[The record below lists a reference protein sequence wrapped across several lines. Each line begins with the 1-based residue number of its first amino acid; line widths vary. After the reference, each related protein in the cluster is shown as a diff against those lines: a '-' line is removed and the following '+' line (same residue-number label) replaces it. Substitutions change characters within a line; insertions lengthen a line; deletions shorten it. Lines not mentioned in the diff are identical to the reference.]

1 MNQFHYLVLSLSCL
15 LYFSPSSLGQDVDK
29 KLEEIDDPIDK
40 ITITSNGKEYTF
52 EGEDAQN
59 LFTKIKNAS
68 NTSKSFV
75 MKYDDDDDETKK
87 VIIISSD
94 GDEEVIDITGDVD
107 HEFIWLGEDDG
118 ELDELEKRV
127 KIEVE
132 DGKKKVTVT
141 KNENGEEKTEVYEGE
156 EADAYLEKM
165 KSDSDNFFEFKLDDE
180 SGKKT
185 KKIIIEKKK
194 VDAETE

>member
-1 MNQFHYLVLSLSCL
+1 
-15 LYFSPSSLGQDVDK
+15 LGQDVDK

-75 MKYDDDDDETKK
+75 MKYDDDDADTKK
-87 VIIISSD
+87 IIIISSD
-94 GDEEVIDITGDVD
+94 GDEEVIDITGDID
-107 HEFIWLGEDDG
+107 DEFIWLGEDDG

-165 KSDSDNFFEFKLDDE
+165 KSDNDNFFEFKLDDE
-180 SGKKT
+180 SGEKT

-194 VDAETE
+194 VDVESE

>member
-1 MNQFHYLVLSLSCL
+1 
-15 LYFSPSSLGQDVDK
+15 LGQDVDN

-94 GDEEVIDITGDVD
+94 GDEEVIDITGDID
-107 HEFIWLGEDDG
+107 DEFIWLGEDDG

-127 KIEVE
+127 KVEIE
-132 DGKKKVTVT
+132 DGKKKITVT

-156 EADAYLEKM
+156 EADEYLEKM

-185 KKIIIEKKK
+185 KKITIEKKK

>member
-1 MNQFHYLVLSLSCL
+1 
-15 LYFSPSSLGQDVDK
+15 LGQDVDK

-68 NTSKSFV
+68 TTSKSFV
-75 MKYDDDDDETKK
+75 MKYDDDDADAKK
-87 VIIISSD
+87 IIIISSD
-94 GDEEVIDITGDVD
+94 GDEEVIDITGDID
-107 HEFIWLGEDDG
+107 DEFIWLGEDDG

-127 KIEVE
+127 KVEIE
-132 DGKKKVTVT
+132 DGKKKITVT

-165 KSDSDNFFEFKLDDE
+165 KSDNDNFFEFKLDDE
-180 SGKKT
+180 SGEKT

-194 VDAETE
+194 VDVESE

>member
-1 MNQFHYLVLSLSCL
+1 
-15 LYFSPSSLGQDVDK
+15 LGQDVDK

-40 ITITSNGKEYTF
+40 ITITSNGKDYTF

-59 LFTKIKNAS
+59 IFNKIKNAS
-68 NTSKSFV
+68 TTSKSFV
-75 MKYDDDDDETKK
+75 MKYDDDDAYTKK
-87 VIIISSD
+87 IIIISSD
-94 GDEEVIDITGDVD
+94 GDEEVIDITGDID
-107 HEFIWLGEDDG
+107 DEFIWLGEDDG

-127 KIEVE
+127 KVEIE

-165 KSDSDNFFEFKLDDE
+165 KSDNDNYFEFKLDDE
-180 SGKKT
+180 SGEKT

>member
-1 MNQFHYLVLSLSCL
+1 
-15 LYFSPSSLGQDVDK
+15 LGQDVDN

-75 MKYDDDDDETKK
+75 MKYDDDDDDTKK
-87 VIIISSD
+87 IIIISSD
-94 GDEEVIDITGDVD
+94 GNEEVIDITGDID
-107 HEFIWLGEDDG
+107 DEFIWLGEDDG

-127 KIEVE
+127 KVEIE

-165 KSDSDNFFEFKLDDE
+165 KSDNDNFFEFKLDDE
-180 SGKKT
+180 SGEKT

-194 VDAETE
+194 VDVGSE

>member
-1 MNQFHYLVLSLSCL
+1 MKQMHYLVISLSCL
-15 LYFSPSSLGQDVDK
+15 LYFSPLSSGQDVDK
-29 KLEEIDDPIDK
+29 KLEEIDAPIDK
-40 ITITSNGKEYTF
+40 ITITSNGKDYTF

-59 LFTKIKNAS
+59 LFRELKSTS

-75 MKYDDDDDETKK
+75 MKYDDDDADTKK
-87 VIIISSD
+87 IIIISSD
-94 GDEEVIDITGDVD
+94 GDEEVIDITGDID
-107 HEFIWLGEDDG
+107 DEFIWLGDDDG
-118 ELDELEKRV
+118 DLDELEKRV
-127 KIEVE
+127 KVEIE

-156 EADAYLEKM
+156 EAAAYLEKM

-180 SGKKT
+180 SGEKT

-194 VDAETE
+194 VDVESE

>member
-1 MNQFHYLVLSLSCL
+1 
-15 LYFSPSSLGQDVDK
+15 LGQDVDK

-75 MKYDDDDDETKK
+75 MKYDDDDADTKK
-87 VIIISSD
+87 IIIISSD
-94 GDEEVIDITGDVD
+94 GDEEVIDITGDID
-107 HEFIWLGEDDG
+107 DEFIWLGEDDG
-118 ELDELEKRV
+118 ELDELGKRV
-127 KIEVE
+127 KVEVE

-165 KSDSDNFFEFKLDDE
+165 KSDNDNFFEFKLDDE
-180 SGKKT
+180 SGEKT

-194 VDAETE
+194 VDVESE